1 MHRLL
6 VQILH
11 LLPFLKFFC
20 AAETEVLQHREMRVT
35 SHKIKQSQREEQE
48 KHHKTLLKE
57 EIVEKLSKE
66 TQRKKKLKKS

>member
-35 SHKIKQSQREEQE
+35 SHKIKRIQREE
-48 KHHKTLLKE
+48 KHHKMLLE
-57 EIVEKLSKE
+57 EETVEKLSKE
-66 TQRKKKLKKS
+66 TQRKKKLKKP